1 MQSKWID
8 KKFTYD
14 GSQLRSSFG
23 YSQYGILGDS
33 LLSWK
38 GPCNVHRDHI
48 VDIEDLLNEA
58 EIHSQ
63 EMVHFIIELFNQPL
77 STAVA
82 YQRLFVTLIRDVICQ
97 FLSEVPHN
105 NIPSH
110 LTKFY
115 DTLKRK
121 GDDLYFEDKKIN
133 ISIATTSPIS
143 SLIHVGVN
151 VSSKGTPVSTMGLND
166 FHIDPYKFSTRVMD
180 YFVKEYTSMKKAM
193 CKVKWV
199 R

>member
-8 KKFTYD
+8 KSFTYD

-23 YSQYGILGDS
+23 YSQYGLLGDS
-33 LLSWK
+33 IISWR
-38 GPCNVHRDHI
+38 GPCDI
-48 VDIEDLLNEA
+48 QKDYMVDIEDVLNES

-63 EMVHFIIELFNQPL
+63 DMVHFITELFDQPL

-82 YQRLFVTLIRDVICQ
+82 YQRLFVTLIKDTICQ
-97 FLSEVPHN
+97 FLSKAPQAAPIKYYE
-105 NIPSH
+105 
-110 LTKFY
+110 KFE
-115 DTLKRK
+115 RK
-121 GDDLYFEDKKIN
+121 GDDLYFEEKKIN

-151 VSSKGTPVSTMGLND
+151 VSSEGTPVPTMGLND
-166 FHIDPYKFSTRVMD
+166 FDIDPYEFSKEVMD
-180 YFVKEYTSMKKAM
+180 CFVREYTSMKKAI

-199 R
+199 H